1 MKQWLY
7 TPVTYG
13 CMIRILLFCGFV
25 FLIFV
30 FAIGAVLNVGGP
42 HWAAISATTLT
53 VVGILIALGQWLIP
67 LATDKPESIEAL
79 NNTDFVQALV
89 LLHEREKSKLKE
101 GSSSQGTG
109 TLVIW
114 TTEEKQGVTVYLLL
128 RDEYLKSTTGE
139 EREKNKQKKIAT
151 ITGEIFGTQLLYVA
165 IFRGLEPGRY
175 NAWTAYGKDKPI
187 SLVAQIRRGE
197 IPMLKLNW

>member
-1 MKQWLY
+1 
-7 TPVTYG
+7 
-13 CMIRILLFCGFV
+13 
-25 FLIFV
+25 V

>member
-7 TPVTYG
+7 TPVSYG
-13 CMIRILLFCGFV
+13 CMIRILLICGFV

-30 FAIGAVLNVGGP
+30 SAIGAVFNMGGP

-67 LATDKPESIEAL
+67 LATDRTESKEAP
-79 NNTDFVQALV
+79 NNTGFEQALV
-89 LLHEREKSKLKE
+89 LLNERENRKLKE

-114 TTEEKQGVTVYLLL
+114 TTEEKQGVTVYLLP
-128 RDEYLKSTTGE
+128 RDEFRNSKTGA
-139 EREKNKQKKIAT
+139 ERENNKQKKIAT
-151 ITGEIFGTQLLYVA
+151 ITGEIFGTQLLYIA
-165 IFRGLEPGRY
+165 IFRGLKPGRY
-175 NAWTAYGKDKPI
+175 NAWTAYGKDQPI
-187 SLVAQIRRGE
+187 SRVTHIHSGQISA
-197 IPMLKLNW
+197 LKLNW